1 MILHCPFCGK
11 GFDVVP
17 ADVTPEN
24 VRSHGHSLVIP
35 HMCGGCGKVFDAAA
49 VLSALCGFPLLGA
62 DERWRKE
69 ACGGCAFMVG
79 IPGAETCR
87 AHPPRNV
94 VGGGDTFANEYTR
107 VYSHMPACAEWAE
120 RRGAD

>member
-1 MILHCPFCGK
+1 MTLHCPFCTTALG
-11 GFDVVP
+11 VY
-17 ADVTPEN
+17 PE
-24 VRSHGHSLVIP
+24 GALIEEQIC
-35 HMCGGCGKVFDAAA
+35 MGCGRRLDVAAIMA
-49 VLSALCGFPLLGA
+49 ALGFPLLGA

-120 RRGAD
+120 RRGAE